1 MQSNLSVSNMLNL
14 DFESVLKN
22 IPLQSNYKWIQ
33 FFLLLVLL
41 SWIKINKNLMHHIWW
56 IWCNFLCI
64 RRGTDPNWSFYL
76 KFLFNGLRCH
86 FNYINIKKKTNPIY
100 LGLFLNVSIVS
111 SWSIHVLSSLFL
123 FFFSELCVHI
133 YYPIWALASIHLAS
147 VKYLLIFLWVPAN
160 LTNSL
165 YYQFSHLGRDYIF
178 LMLRNPIQEW

>member
-14 DFESVLKN
+14 DFESVLKIFLYSQITN
-22 IPLQSNYKWIQ
+22 EFN

-41 SWIKINKNLMHHIWW
+41 SWIKMNKNLMHHIWW

-86 FNYINIKKKTNPIY
+86 FNYINIKKNKIKTNPIY

-111 SWSIHVLSSLFL
+111 SCSIHVLSSLFL
-123 FFFSELCVHI
+123 FFFFWVMCT
-133 YYPIWALASIHLAS
+133 
-147 VKYLLIFLWVPAN
+147 YLLSYMSFSINSSGISKILVDIFMG
-160 LTNSL
+160 TS
-165 YYQFSHLGRDYIF
+165 
-178 LMLRNPIQEW
+178 